1 MSTMSPGSER
11 DDGEELGDD
20 AVKLIL
26 RLKKV
31 HHCSDCMKMPWCTD
45 LCARPCWRRIASA
58 PAYTELF

>member
-1 MSTMSPGSER
+1 MATMSPGSER

-31 HHCSDCMKMPWCTD
+31 HHCSDCMKMPG
-45 LCARPCWRRIASA
+45 APSSA
-58 PAYTELF
+58 PDPAEGV